1 MTNSPVKAPP
11 HAIDAEQAVL
21 GAVLI
26 DPNAWDRIADKI
38 VEEDFYR
45 KDHRV
50 LFRAIAELKQA
61 GQACDAVTLSDWL
74 QKNQLA
80 DDAGGVVY
88 AIELANNTPGA
99 ANVSAYAEIV
109 REKSVMR
116 QLLDVGS
123 NIVQNVYQP
132 EGRDARELLDVA
144 ERSVFRIAEQGNR
157 GKGGLQAI
165 RQSLVQT
172 LDELTRRYHNPNNLQ
187 GMSTGFVDLDNVT
200 GGLQNSDLVIVAARP
215 SMGKTSFVM
224 NIAEFAALRSGRPVA
239 VFSMEMSTQ
248 QLMLRTISSL
258 GRIRQDNLRSGKLT
272 DEEWP
277 KVTATMTQLKDAKLY
292 IDDEGS
298 LSPQEVRA
306 RARKL
311 KREAGLGL
319 VVIDYLQLMKVPG
332 TEENRTNEISEIS
345 RQMKAMAKELAI
357 PVIALSQLNRGV
369 EQRAD
374 KRPMMSDLRE
384 SGSIEQDADIVAFIY
399 RDDYYDKNSAEKG
412 VAEIIIAKQRNGPT
426 GTTKLK
432 WTGEYTR
439 FDNLDINHPARMRS
453 AGN

>member
-1 MTNSPVKAPP
+1 MTTNPVKAPP

-74 QKNQLA
+74 QKNQMA

-99 ANVSAYAEIV
+99 ANVNAYADIV

-123 NIVQNVYQP
+123 NIVQDVYQP
-132 EGRDARELLDVA
+132 EGRDARELLDAA

-311 KREAGLGL
+311 KRESGLGL

-439 FDNLDINHPARMRS
+439 FDNLDINHPSRLRS
-453 AGN
+453 NAN

>member
-1 MTNSPVKAPP
+1 MNVKAPP
-11 HAIDAEQAVL
+11 HSIDAEQAVL
-21 GAVLI
+21 GALLI
-26 DPNAWDRIADKI
+26 DPNAWDRVADKI

-45 KDHRV
+45 KDHRI
-50 LFRAIAELKQA
+50 LFRAIAQLKEA
-61 GQACDAVTLSDWL
+61 NQACDAVTLSEWL
-74 QKNQLA
+74 QKHGLA

-88 AIELANNTPGA
+88 AVELANNTPGA
-99 ANVSAYAEIV
+99 ANITAYAQIV

-123 NIVQNVYQP
+123 GIVQTVYEP
-132 EGRDARELLDVA
+132 DGRGAREMLELA
-144 ERSVFRIAEQGNR
+144 EREVFRIAEQGNR

-172 LDELTRRYHNPNNLQ
+172 LDELTRRYNNPNNLQ
-187 GMSTGFVDLDNVT
+187 GMSTGFVDLDNAT
-200 GGLQNSDLVIVAARP
+200 GGLQNSDLIIVAARP

-224 NIAEFAALRSGRPVA
+224 NIAEYAALKSGRSVA
-239 VFSMEMSTQ
+239 VFSMEMNTQ

-258 GRIRQDNLRSGKLT
+258 GRIRADNLRSGKLT

-277 KVTATMTQLKDAKLY
+277 KVTQTMTLLRDAKLY

-319 VVIDYLQLMKVPG
+319 VVIDYLQLMKIPG
-332 TEENRTNEISEIS
+332 EQENRTNEISEIS
-345 RQMKAMAKELAI
+345 RQLKAMAKELSV

-399 RDDYYDKNSAEKG
+399 RDDYYDKNSNEKNI
-412 VAEIIIAKQRNGPT
+412 AEIIIAKQRNGPT

-432 WTGEYTR
+432 WTGIFTR
-439 FDNLDINHPARMRS
+439 FDNLEPQAYQSR
-453 AGN
+453 